1 MKPKI
6 LLVNPPV
13 YDFAAYDFWLKP
25 YGLLTVAGYLR
36 GKADFAL
43 FDYLD
48 RLHPFAAKQ
57 KQLQSDEW
65 GRGRFCSR
73 RIPTPAPLVSIPR
86 YFRRFGLPRDVFV
99 DYLAKTDPPD
109 YVLIQTTMTYWYPGV
124 EEVIRDVRG
133 IHPSAKIILGGNYVT
148 LCPSHAETLGADLLI
163 PGTDLQVLWDYL
175 GITPDPEQSAL
186 WEVYPKL
193 SVGALKL
200 TDGCPFKCT
209 YCSVPKVYGQFSARP
224 LDRSLAELKLL
235 IRLGVKDIAFYD
247 DALLFN
253 PEQVLIPFLNE
264 IVKQNIKVTRSN
276 RTQCAIPSRLLSAVE
291 GPATVIP
298 SAPPVIPSAATVI
311 PSAATV
317 IPSAATVIPSAAE
330 ESIQT
335 TPLSGAWQPQAKLGD
350 GHNAIRDTRYAIHA
364 PNFHSPNALN
374 ARFLTKDLAEL
385 MVRAGFKTF
394 YLGFE
399 SASAQW
405 QKRTGSKVFSD
416 ELASAVEYLRAAGA
430 APADITAYQI
440 LGHPYS
446 DIQQLEDSMRFVSS
460 LGIRGTLADFSPIP
474 GTPDGDCCAKYV
486 DLAEPLNHNKTAFPI
501 TLLGFNQSNRLKDLQ
516 RNLNRNLTNP
526 L

>member
-1 MKPKI
+1 MKPRI

-25 YGLLTVAGYLR
+25 YGLLTVTGYLR

-57 KQLQSDEW
+57 KQLQSDRW
-65 GRGRFCSR
+65 GRGRFYSR
-73 RIPTPAPLVSIPR
+73 RIPTPAPLASIPR
-86 YFRRFGLPRDVFV
+86 YFRRFGLPRDIFRDFLTNEKPF
-99 DYLAKTDPPD
+99 DYA
-109 YVLIQTTMTYWYPGV
+109 LIQTTMTYWYPGV
-124 EEVIRDVRG
+124 EEVIRDIRST
-133 IHPSAKIILGGNYVT
+133 HPSAKIILGGNYVT

-163 PGTDLQVLWDYL
+163 PGTNLQPLWDYL
-175 GITPDPEQSAL
+175 GITPDLDQPAL
-186 WEVYPKL
+186 WEAYSKL
-193 SVGALKL
+193 SAGALKL

-209 YCSVPKVYGQFSARP
+209 YCSVPRVYGQFSARP

-235 IRLGVKDIAFYD
+235 IRLGAKNIAFYD

-253 PEQVLIPFLNE
+253 ADQVLIPFLN
-264 IVKQNIKVTRSN
+264 Q
-276 RTQCAIPSRLLSAVE
+276 
-291 GPATVIP
+291 
-298 SAPPVIPSAATVI
+298 
-311 PSAATV
+311 
-317 IPSAATVIPSAAE
+317 VIPSAAE

-335 TPLSGAWQPQAKLGD
+335 TPRSGSISIDQAFSQ
-350 GHNAIRDTRYAIHA
+350 A
-364 PNFHSPNALN
+364 PNLHSPNALN

-405 QKRTGSKVFSD
+405 QKRTGSKVFCE
-416 ELASAVEYLRAAGA
+416 ELASAVAYLKAAGA
-430 APADITAYQI
+430 DPADITAYQI
-440 LGHPYS
+440 LGHPYT
-446 DIQQLEDSMRFVSS
+446 DIQQLEDSMRFVNS

-474 GTPDGDCCAKYV
+474 GTSDGDHCRKWV

-501 TLLGFNQSNRLKDLQ
+501 TLLGFNESNRLKDLQ
-516 RNLNRNLTNP
+516 RALNRNLRSP
-526 L
+526 HRPIV